1 MRIQSLF
8 AGFLAPAVVLGA
20 AMFATSAQ
28 AAGDLLVAPT
38 RIILEGRRGTEVILN
53 NIGNETA
60 TYRVSLEIRRMDTD
74 GSIDEVA
81 PQDATAK
88 DKLAQSMITYAPRRI
103 VLAPNQPQAIRIGLR
118 PPADL
123 ADGEYRVHMLFRAI
137 PDAKTPEQSTEPATG
152 LSFKLIPIYGVS
164 IPVIIR
170 KGVLQATASIADAKI
185 ERVGE
190 KPTLSFV
197 LGRKGTRSVYGN
209 VIVYKQGQSKPVFA
223 VNGLAVYPERD
234 TVRVSLPIDPA
245 QEAVLKG
252 PVTIRYV
259 EDEQFGGKKM
269 AELQTVLR

>member
-1 MRIQSLF
+1 MRIPSFF
-8 AGFLAPAVVLGA
+8 AGFLAITA
-20 AMFATSAQ
+20 AFAAPVQ

-38 RIILEGRRGTEVILN
+38 RIILDGRRGTEVILN
-53 NIGNETA
+53 NIGNATA
-60 TYRVSLEIRRMDTD
+60 TYRVSLEIRRMDAD
-74 GSIDEVA
+74 GSIDDVA
-81 PQDATAK
+81 PQDVTVR

-103 VLAPNQPQAIRIGLR
+103 VLPPNQPQAIRIGVR

-137 PDAKTPEQSTEPATG
+137 PDAKAPTQSAEPATG
-152 LSFKLIPIYGVS
+152 LSFKLVPIYGVS

-185 ERVGE
+185 DRTGP

-197 LGRKGTRSVYGN
+197 LGRKGSRSVYGN
-209 VIVYKQGQSKPVFA
+209 VVVYKPGQSKPVFA
-223 VNGLAVYPERD
+223 VNGLAVYPELES
-234 TVRVSLPIDPA
+234 VRVSLPLDPA
-245 QEAVLKG
+245 QAAALQG

-269 AELQTVLR
+269 AELQTVIR

>member
-8 AGFLAPAVVLGA
+8 AGFLALAAVSAGPAK
-20 AMFATSAQ
+20 

-53 NIGNETA
+53 NIGNATA
-60 TYRVSLEIRRMDTD
+60 TYRVSLEIRRMDVD
-74 GSIDEVA
+74 GSIDDVA
-81 PQDATAK
+81 PQDVTEK
-88 DKLAQSMITYAPRRI
+88 DKLAQSMITYAPRRV
-103 VLAPNQPQAIRIGLR
+103 VLPPNQPQAIRIGLR

-137 PDAKTPEQSTEPATG
+137 PDAKPPAPSTEPATG
-152 LSFKLIPIYGVS
+152 LSFKLTPIYGVS

-185 ERVGE
+185 EKAGG
-190 KPTLSFV
+190 KSALSFV

-209 VIVYKQGQSKPVFA
+209 VIVFKPGQSKAVFA
-223 VNGLAVYPERD
+223 VNGLAVYAERES
-234 TVRVSLPIDPA
+234 VRVSLPLDPA
-245 QEAVLKG
+245 MEAALKG

>member
-1 MRIQSLF
+1 MRIQRLF
-8 AGFLAPAVVLGA
+8 AEFLVPAVVLGA
-20 AMFATSAQ
+20 AICGVPAK

-53 NIGNETA
+53 NIGSETA

-74 GSIDEVA
+74 GSIDDVA
-81 PQDATAK
+81 PQDVTEK

-103 VLAPNQPQAIRIGLR
+103 VLPPNQPQAIRIGLR

-137 PDAKTPEQSTEPATG
+137 PDAKPPVQSAEPATS

-185 ERVGE
+185 EHVGQ
-190 KPTLSFV
+190 KSILSFV

-209 VIVYKQGQSKPVFA
+209 VIILKPGQSKPVFA
-223 VNGLAVYPERD
+223 VNGLAVYSERD

-245 QEAVLKG
+245 QEAALKG

-269 AELQTVLR
+269 AELQTVIR